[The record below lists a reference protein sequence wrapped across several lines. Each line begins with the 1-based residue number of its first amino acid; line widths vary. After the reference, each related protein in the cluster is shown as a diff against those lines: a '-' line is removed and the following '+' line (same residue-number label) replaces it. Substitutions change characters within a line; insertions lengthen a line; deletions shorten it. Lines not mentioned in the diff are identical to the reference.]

1 MIRLP
6 KWEKGRSSMF
16 GSYDVISQEDVV
28 VNDRIVKKNVIK
40 SVVPSE
46 FHSGLKA
53 SDFYMENILAAGAVD
68 MLKPTALHDG
78 GLDAVDSLDINVEN
92 LMAAVDN
99 SMPVKNNEE

>member
-1 MIRLP
+1 
-6 KWEKGRSSMF
+6 MF
-16 GSYDVISQEDVV
+16 GSYDVVSQEDIV

-46 FHSGLKA
+46 FHAGLKA
-53 SDFYMENILAAGAVD
+53 SDFYMENILAAGAMD

-78 GLDAVDSLDINVEN
+78 GLDAVDNLDINVEN

-99 SMPVKNNEE
+99 SMPIEDKNNEE